1 MNRDY
6 GSTYAYVITY
16 TSKQVLNAL
25 YIRASKYVFILLI
38 RQCWV
43 VSFIVPYISFSF
55 INAVTTRICY
65 IYIYRYRYAHMLYE
79 VSCWTNEMRKKEMT
93 IILSCISVG
102 ILRWMVSWFSGVFI
116 VEFHLDLMRCH
127 CAMKWYIIF

>member
-16 TSKQVLNAL
+16 TSKQLLNAL

-43 VSFIVPYISFSF
+43 VSFIVPYISFCF

-65 IYIYRYRYAHMLYE
+65 TYRYRYAHMLYE
-79 VSCWTNEMRKKEMT
+79 VSCWTNEMRKKGMT
-93 IILSCISVG
+93 IILSYISVG

-127 CAMKWYIIF
+127 CTMKWYIIF